1 MNVGGRIGVLLVVAG
16 CGGFPNAAA
25 ETAPSLSPVPGV
37 SVIRTVGTI
46 AGESARGNITEF
58 RLTSGA
64 VATVDFSTTRQIGL
78 PGGSPA
84 ILVLGR
90 DDDSDWVA
98 VAGHQAGAPQRCHV
112 LNLVGHELGDSIAIG
127 GVRWR
132 KAPTFRSPV
141 PLPAV
146 GHAYGDGTR
155 FCLDEMGRV
164 YGVIPLESS

>member
-1 MNVGGRIGVLLVVAG
+1 MNVGALVAVLLVVAG
-16 CGGFPNAAA
+16 CGGFGDPGVEAA
-25 ETAPSLSPVPGV
+25 PPLSPVPGM

-46 AGESARGNITEF
+46 AGESAQGNVTEF

-64 VATVDFSTTRQIGL
+64 IVTVDFSTTRQIGL

-90 DDDSDWVA
+90 DNRSDWVA
-98 VAGHQAGAPQRCHV
+98 VVGHQVGAPAGCHV

-132 KAPTFRSPV
+132 KAPNFSSPGS
-141 PLPAV
+141 LP
-146 GHAYGDGTR
+146 GIGQAYSDGTR
-155 FCLDEMGRV
+155 FCLDEIGRV
-164 YGVIPLESS
+164 HTVIPMEGS